1 MIRPTE
7 AAADLD
13 ADEALDDDEDEGD
26 PSGNTP
32 KAKTGGLNY
41 ISPQGLAKLQA
52 ERHQLHRVERPR
64 VVGEVADAAAMG
76 DRSENAEY
84 IYGKR
89 RLREIDRRMRFLQQR
104 IDAAVVVA
112 PDRDIDRERV
122 AFGALVTLEAEDGAV
137 RRWQIVGEDEVDLSH
152 GKISLYSPIGAG
164 LIGKRL
170 GDEVTI
176 RTPAGPRDLIVLAI
190 TWPDT

>member
-1 MIRPTE
+1 MIRPPQ

-13 ADEALDDDEDEGD
+13 PQEDLDDDEDD
-26 PSGNTP
+26 PSGSTP
-32 KAKTGGLNY
+32 KPKTGGVNY
-41 ISPQGLAKLQA
+41 ISPEGLAKLQA

-112 PDRDIDRERV
+112 PGREIDRTRI

-137 RRWQIVGEDEVDLSH
+137 RRWQIVGEDEVDLNN

-176 RTPAGPRDLIVLAI
+176 RTPAGPRDLVVLAI
-190 TWPDT
+190 SWPDA

>member
-1 MIRPTE
+1 MIQPPV
-7 AAADLD
+7 DLEP
-13 ADEALDDDEDEGD
+13 DEALDDDDDEANGL
-26 PSGNTP
+26 P
-32 KAKTGGLNY
+32 KPTVGGVNY
-41 ISPQGLAKLQA
+41 ISPLGLSRLQA
-52 ERHQLHRVERPR
+52 ERHHLHRVERPR

-122 AFGALVTLEAEDGAV
+122 AFGALVTLQAEDGAV
-137 RRWQIVGEDEVDLSH
+137 RRWQIVGEDEVDLNN

-176 RTPAGPRDLIVLAI
+176 RTPAGPRDLVVLAI
-190 TWPDT
+190 TWPAP